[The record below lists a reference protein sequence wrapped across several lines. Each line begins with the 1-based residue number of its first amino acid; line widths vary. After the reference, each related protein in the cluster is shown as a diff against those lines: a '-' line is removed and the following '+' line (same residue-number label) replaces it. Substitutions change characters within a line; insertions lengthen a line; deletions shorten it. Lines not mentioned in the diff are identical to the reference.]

1 MTRTRLSCIVLLL
14 VVIVAPGLG
23 LRPAAGQPDVIHIGL
38 ITDAGRVDDRSF
50 NQSAFEGALLAAD
63 ALGGTVDALETA
75 DPADFDTNLRQFAD
89 REYDIIITTGA
100 AIGDAVLAVA
110 AERPDIHFIAV
121 DVNVEALLAAQD
133 KTPADAPNVHGL
145 IFREDQAGFLA
156 GVLAARLTRTGLVG
170 AVLPTNSL
178 APVVNF
184 AEGFS
189 AGATYINPA
198 VRVLTVYHPGGLAV
212 AFDDPEWG
220 AKTAGELIDQGA
232 DVIFAGGGKTGNG
245 GLQAV
250 AQRTEPRE
258 PVYCIGVDTDQW
270 YSVPE
275 AQPCLITSA
284 LKRIREGVDALV
296 QAIVAGQ
303 AQPGNV
309 VGVVGLA
316 PFHDFDMIVP
326 GEVILELRA
335 VEADLQNG
343 RLLTDGT
350 RP

>member
-1 MTRTRLSCIVLLL
+1 MTRTRLPFVVLFL
-14 VVIVAPGLG
+14 VALTASGRAV
-23 LRPAAGQPDVIHIGL
+23 RPAAGQPDVIHIGL

-75 DPADFDTNLRQFAD
+75 DPADFDRNLRQFAEH
-89 REYDIIITTGA
+89 EYDVIVTTGA

-110 AERPDIHFIAV
+110 AEHPEIYFLAV
-121 DVNVEALLAAQD
+121 DVDVEALLAAQG
-133 KTPADAPNVHGL
+133 KSAADAPNVSGL
-145 IFREDQAGFLA
+145 VFRGDQAGFLA
-156 GVLAARLTRTGLVG
+156 GVLAARMTRTGLVG

-178 APVVNF
+178 APVVSF
-184 AEGFS
+184 ADGFS
-189 AGATYINPA
+189 AGVAYTNPA
-198 VRVLTVYHPGGLAV
+198 VRVLTVYHPGGLSI
-212 AFDDPEWG
+212 AFDDPGWG
-220 AKTAGELIDQGA
+220 AKTAIELINLGA

-250 AQRTEPRE
+250 SQRTEPRE
-258 PVYCIGVDTDQW
+258 PLYCIGVDSDQW

-284 LKRIREGVDALV
+284 LKRIREGVDSLV
-296 QAIVAGQ
+296 RAIAAGD
-303 AQPGNV
+303 ATPGNV
-309 VGVVGLA
+309 VGSVGLSS
-316 PFHDFDMIVP
+316 FHDFEMIVP
-326 GEVILELRA
+326 GEVIMELRA
-335 VEADLQNG
+335 VEADLQSG